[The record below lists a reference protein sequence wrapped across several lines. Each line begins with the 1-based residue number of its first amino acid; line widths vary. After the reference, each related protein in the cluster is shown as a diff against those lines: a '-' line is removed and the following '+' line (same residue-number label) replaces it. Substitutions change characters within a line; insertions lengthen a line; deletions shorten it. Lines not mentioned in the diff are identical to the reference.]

1 MVWVKT
7 QPICLSSIL
16 DCLPYSIL
24 HLALHSTLGLR
35 LCVLTLNSQEEQVS
49 ILMNDFINLLL
60 MRSLVT
66 SALKR
71 VLQAF
76 LPTCYISATN
86 GSNHSTDTVNVSKS
100 SQHTSI

>member
-1 MVWVKT
+1 
-7 QPICLSSIL
+7 
-16 DCLPYSIL
+16 
-24 HLALHSTLGLR
+24 
-35 LCVLTLNSQEEQVS
+35 
-49 ILMNDFINLLL
+49 MNDFINLLL

-100 SQHTSI
+100 SQYTSIWSNVMLIHIIYSKPGKTIGTLTYVLS